1 MTQTEL
7 WALFTDISSLDDGD
21 KLLIKTASGSTA
33 GTITAAQARAYLASK
48 ITPSIGNNGN
58 WWMAGTD
65 LGISAKGETPHL
77 ATDTTGVYYYLDS
90 ETSGTTITKHY
101 LVNRSEFTIDL
112 SQLTTTQYDNMVSA
126 VADKVSAGVIKS
138 SSYADGV
145 LTLTV

>member
-33 GTITAAQARAYLASK
+33 GTITAAQARAYLAAKIVPTIGTNGDWYIGTTDLK
-48 ITPSIGNNGN
+48 IT
-58 WWMAGTD
+58 
-65 LGISAKGETPHL
+65 AKGETPHL

-138 SSYADGV
+138 SSYDAGI